1 MSRRLGNRSGAS
13 IRARSSR
20 YSATRRGWPMVLAGG
35 LVASLLAGCGAT
47 SLGLGTSEQQSATT
61 GCSSGGVQSALPSTV
76 QPGSTITVA
85 SDASYEPN
93 EFLAP
98 DGQTIIGMDI
108 DLLRGALQCLGLK
121 VKFQNAKFDN
131 ILPGIVGGKYDMG
144 ASSFTIT
151 AARLRQVTMVSY
163 FSAGTQWITQKGNPK
178 KFNPT
183 KPCGHSVGVQTGT
196 TQADEIAAINK
207 GVCKSDHVKP
217 VVEDLQ
223 SKVTTDLLAG
233 KVDAMAADSPVA
245 LYAVKKTGDKL
256 QAVGDITGSAPY
268 GIVLPKSQDKF
279 GVAIAK
285 AFAAMATNGSYQK
298 ILAKWGQQSGAV
310 EMFAANPAVPND

>member
-1 MSRRLGNRSGAS
+1 MSAW
-13 IRARSSR
+13 SR
-20 YSATRRGWPMVLAGG
+20 GGPMVLAGG

-47 SLGLGTSEQQSATT
+47 SLGLGSSEQQSATT
-61 GCSSGGVQSALPSTV
+61 GCSSGGLTSALPPNV
-76 QPGSTITVA
+76 KPGATLTVA

-98 DGQTIIGMDI
+98 DGQTIVGMDVE
-108 DLLRGALQCLGLK
+108 LLRGALQCLGLK
-121 VKFQNAKFDN
+121 AKFQNAKFDN
-131 ILPGIVGGKYDMG
+131 ILPGIVGGKYDIG

-151 AARLRQVTMVSY
+151 AARLKQVTMVSY
-163 FSAGTQWITQKGNPK
+163 FSAGTQWVTQKRNPK
-178 KFNPT
+178 KFNPA
-183 KPCGHSVGVQTGT
+183 KPCGHSVGLQTGT
-196 TQADEIAAINK
+196 TQADEVTAINK
-207 GVCKSDHVKP
+207 GICKSDPVKA

-256 QAVGDITGSAPY
+256 QAVGGITGSAPY
-268 GIVLPKSQDKF
+268 GIVLPKNEDKF
-279 GVAIAK
+279 GIAIAQ
-285 AFAAMATNGSYQK
+285 AFAQMATNGSYQK

-310 EMFAANPAVPND
+310 EMYAANPAVPNG

>member
-1 MSRRLGNRSGAS
+1 MSAW
-13 IRARSSR
+13 SR
-20 YSATRRGWPMVLAGG
+20 GGPMVLAGG
-35 LVASLLAGCGAT
+35 LVASLLTGCGAT
-47 SLGLGTSEQQSATT
+47 SLGLGSSDQQSTTT
-61 GCSSGGVQSALPSTV
+61 GCSSAGLQSALPPTV
-76 QPGSTITVA
+76 KPGSTITVA

-98 DGQTIIGMDI
+98 NGQTIIGMDI

-121 VKFQNAKFDN
+121 ARFQNAKFDN
-131 ILPGIVGGKYDMG
+131 ILPGIVGGKYDLG

-151 AARLRQVTMVSY
+151 AARLKQVTMVSY
-163 FSAGTQWITQKGNPK
+163 FSAGTQWVTQKGNPK
-178 KFNPT
+178 KVNPA

-196 TQADEIAAINK
+196 TQADELKAINT
-207 GVCKSDHVKP
+207 GVCKSNPVKA

-245 LYAVKKTGDKL
+245 LYAVKKTGTKL
-256 QAVGDITGSAPY
+256 QAVGAITGSAPY
-268 GIVLPKSQDKF
+268 GMVLPKGEDKF
-279 GVAIAK
+279 GTALAQ
-285 AFAAMATNGSYQK
+285 AFAAMATNGSYGK

-310 EMFAANPAVPND
+310 EMFAANPAVPSNG

>member
-233 KVDAMAADSPVA
+233 KVDAMAADSP
-245 LYAVKKTGDKL
+245 
-256 QAVGDITGSAPY
+256 SRCMP
-268 GIVLPKSQDKF
+268 
-279 GVAIAK
+279 
-285 AFAAMATNGSYQK
+285 
-298 ILAKWGQQSGAV
+298 
-310 EMFAANPAVPND
+310 